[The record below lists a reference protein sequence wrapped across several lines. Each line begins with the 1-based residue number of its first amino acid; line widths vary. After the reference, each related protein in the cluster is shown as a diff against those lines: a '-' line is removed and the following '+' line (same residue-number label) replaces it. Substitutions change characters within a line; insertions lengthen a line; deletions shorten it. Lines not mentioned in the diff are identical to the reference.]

1 MRNQGL
7 KNPIPLDKVNS
18 ANNQESLEEILLQS
32 ITEMTPFLADTLT
45 AACET
50 LIQKAHLN
58 CVQTPDFWKLCPNKY
73 MFQAAK
79 FVVIC
84 YATIDN

>member
-7 KNPIPLDKVNS
+7 KNPISLDKVNS

-45 AACET
+45 AACKT

>member
-7 KNPIPLDKVNS
+7 KKPTSLDKVNS
-18 ANNQESLEEILLQS
+18 ANNQVSLEEILLQLV
-32 ITEMTPFLADTLT
+32 TEMTLLLADTLT

-50 LIQKAHLN
+50 LIQRAHLN

-84 YATIDN
+84 YVTIDN